1 MQFPFTRVNYFGS
14 RQRQSAPGLQALPV
28 QKTGPSTYFTR
39 VSVAAFLALR
49 IEIEPR
55 RPVLAPLVQAGKAM
69 QELQSAQSIANGSRR
84 QRLLVGEKSPT
95 IRDFLLSVF
104 TAEGY
109 EVVGVANGSDL
120 LDAVAVSL
128 HPEFGSGEFDLVIS
142 ESCVLGATELQAFG
156 NRRNRVKVPPFV
168 FIASSGDKELHAKAQ
183 AFDAVAVLEK
193 PIEMANLRDLV
204 NSFLH
209 HPTGEHTGALADTH
223 G

>member
-1 MQFPFTRVNYFGS
+1 MQT
-14 RQRQSAPGLQALPV
+14 
-28 QKTGPSTYFTR
+28 
-39 VSVAAFLALR
+39 
-49 IEIEPR
+49 
-55 RPVLAPLVQAGKAM
+55 GKAM

-142 ESCVLGATELQAFG
+142 ESRVLGPTELQAFSKRG
-156 NRRNRVKVPPFV
+156 NWAKVPPFV
-168 FIASSGDKELHAKAQ
+168 FIASFGDKELPAKAR

-193 PIEMANLRDLV
+193 PIEMANLRNLV

>member
-1 MQFPFTRVNYFGS
+1 MQTVR
-14 RQRQSAPGLQALPV
+14 
-28 QKTGPSTYFTR
+28 
-39 VSVAAFLALR
+39 
-49 IEIEPR
+49 
-55 RPVLAPLVQAGKAM
+55 AM
-69 QELQSAQSIANGSRR
+69 QELQAVQSQANSARK
-84 QRLLVGEKSPT
+84 QRLLVGEKNPA

-142 ESCVLGATELQAFG
+142 ESRMLGAPELQAFSKLG
-156 NRRNRVKVPPFV
+156 DWAKVPPFV
-168 FIASSGDKELHAKAQ
+168 FIASFGENMKAIP
-183 AFDAVAVLEK
+183 FGAVAVLEK

-204 NSFLH
+204 NGFLH
-209 HPTGEHTGALADTH
+209 HPTGEHSGVPMDSH